1 MAYGAPRAGIALWA
15 LRAGL
20 TLIALIALYAV
31 DNGLLP
37 VVRYLAVIKL
47 HPAPLGEGLSV
58 RADNQV
64 AGGTGR
70 LPDVSVR
77 ADLQHLVHV
86 QPYILES
93 GLVLRQQHRLF
104 HAKRFQFREQA
115 LVKESLDF
123 VVEELHIRADL
134 ILGELHC
141 GEIRGVRPVF
151 CVV

>member
-1 MAYGAPRAGIALWA
+1 MAYGALRAGIALWA
-15 LRAGL
+15 LRTGL
-20 TLIALIALYAV
+20 TLIALVALHAV

-47 HPAPLGEGLSV
+47 HSAALRQLVAV
-58 RADNQV
+58 RAEDDV

-70 LPDVSVR
+70 LPGLSVE
-77 ADLQHLVHV
+77 ADLQHLVCV
-86 QPYILES
+86 QSQILKA
-93 GLVLRQQHRLF
+93 GCIIRQQHRLF

-151 CVV
+151 CVA